1 MRKLI
6 VSMNLSLDGY
16 LSGPHCELDWHFEKW
31 NDAMGDQLLE
41 LLEKADSILLGRI
54 TYEAMARYWSEKP
67 LQQDFPRKDLA
78 IAERME
84 SHAKIVF
91 SKTTNRSRWSNTR
104 FISADIKH
112 EIQSLKQ
119 KKGKDILLFGSSTLV
134 STCIRYRLVDEYRLW
149 IHPVIL
155 GKGKPLFTT
164 REDRIGMKLKG
175 SILFESGVYL
185 FSYEPE
191 YS

>member
-54 TYEAMARYWSEKP
+54 TYEAMARYWSAKP
-67 LQQDFPRKDLA
+67 LQQDFPRQDLA
-78 IAERME
+78 IAEQME
-84 SHAKIVF
+84 RHTKIVF
-91 SKTTNRSRWSNTR
+91 SKTTNSSRWSNTK
-104 FISADIKH
+104 FISADIKN

-134 STCIRYRLVDEYRLW
+134 TTCIRHRLVDEYRLW

-155 GKGKPLFTT
+155 GKGKPLFTSP
-164 REDRIGMKLKG
+164 EDRIMMKLKG

-191 YS
+191 